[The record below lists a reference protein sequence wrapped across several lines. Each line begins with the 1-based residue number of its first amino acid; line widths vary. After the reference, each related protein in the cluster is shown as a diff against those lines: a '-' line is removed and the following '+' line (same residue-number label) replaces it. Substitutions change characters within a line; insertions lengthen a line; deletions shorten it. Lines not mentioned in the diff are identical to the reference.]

1 MATWNVINLSELENF
16 KDFSSEY
23 YRADNIQKSNVIRK
37 IGTIRAGNAGF
48 ITDGEHGS
56 PCWSETSGIKYIT
69 AEFIKEN
76 YIEQGDFKQITKEQD
91 KKNARARLQVGDV
104 LVYSVG
110 AYAGLAAVAEP
121 HLFPANIPRSVAII
135 RLNKNENL
143 NAEYVSAF
151 INSKYGKFQT
161 FRLRAGNSQPVL
173 ALDKIRQIEIPVIE
187 EQFQKEIQSYYQDS
201 YKQRL
206 LSQSLYHQAEAL
218 LTKEL
223 QLDKLQLPKNKWYTA
238 QYSEVVDDGRMD
250 SEYYQPKYRAIMNH
264 ISSFHH
270 RRLDDICDFTKGFE
284 VGTNSYTN
292 EGNLFM
298 RVSNISKNGVQIGS
312 SDKHISS
319 TTYQKLKSFQ
329 IEKGDVLCTKDGT
342 IAMCYVIDEDVDGIF
357 SSGIVRLT
365 MRDNFPKEYLAIVIN
380 SIVGNMQAHRV
391 CSGALI
397 THWKIDDMKKMLIP
411 IIDDEKMIEI
421 ADLVSR
427 SKEAKQKSKQL
438 LARAKTRVEEL
449 IEQEANKK

>member
-135 RLNKNENL
+135 RLNKKENL

-206 LSQSLYHQAEAL
+206 LSQSLYRQAEAL

-250 SEYYQPKYRAIMNH
+250 SEYFSPVVKKTLEADFLKGSFTIGGLFYIVRGYTPKSYYTMGVPMVKTKSVRTPVIDKKRIEDYANSNESLTLTQENDLILAAMGVGSLGRTSFITQDDSGVAI
-264 ISSFHH
+264 
-270 RRLDDICDFTKGFE
+270 D
-284 VGTNSYTN
+284 GTLRIFRKKD
-292 EGNLFM
+292 ENLKYVEIPTMLFL
-298 RVSNISKNGVQIGS
+298 STEIG
-312 SDKHISS
+312 
-319 TTYQKLKSFQ
+319 QKL
-329 IEKGDVLCTKDGT
+329 I
-342 IAMCYVIDEDVDGIF
+342 YR
-357 SSGIVRLT
+357 GIVGST
-365 MRDNFPKEYLAIVIN
+365 GIISVTDDYLAKIPVPMVDEPIRKKLTELVLKSIN
-380 SIVGNMQAHRV
+380 NPKPFLPVPR
-391 CSGALI
+391 
-397 THWKIDDMKKMLIP
+397 
-411 IIDDEKMIEI
+411 
-421 ADLVSR
+421 R
-427 SKEAKQKSKQL
+427 
-438 LARAKTRVEEL
+438 EL
-449 IEQEANKK
+449 RNL